1 MWLAARQS
9 ERTHAYKH
17 KSPLAPAVVEVVKP
31 TFEALS
37 AHELLD
43 HCLEE
48 ATQNQNESL
57 NSVVWSFCPKES
69 FAGLNSVETACAMAV
84 ARFNDGSDTSGNIM
98 KRCGLNPGKYVSER
112 AEKEDTKR
120 TYHAERK
127 TREGALTAR
136 QQRRTER
143 RHQEKSNIE
152 NEGET
157 YVSGGF

>member
-1 MWLAARQS
+1 L
-9 ERTHAYKH
+9 
-17 KSPLAPAVVEVVKP
+17 
-31 TFEALS
+31 
-37 AHELLD
+37 
-43 HCLEE
+43 
-48 ATQNQNESL
+48 
-57 NSVVWSFCPKES
+57 CPEES
-69 FAGLNSVETACAMAV
+69 FAGLNSVETTCALAV
-84 ARFNDGSDTSGNIM
+84 ARFSDGSHTSENIM

-127 TREGALTAR
+127 TREGALTAI

-143 RHQEKSNIE
+143 RHQEERNVE